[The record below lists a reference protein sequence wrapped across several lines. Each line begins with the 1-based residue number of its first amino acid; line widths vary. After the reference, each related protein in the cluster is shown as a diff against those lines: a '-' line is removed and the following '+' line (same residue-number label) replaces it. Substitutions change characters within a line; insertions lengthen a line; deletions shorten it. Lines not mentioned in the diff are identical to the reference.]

1 MNHVIEL
8 GWAFYWGTSEWPA
21 DRIAEAIQI
30 CNANDWHFP
39 IVEQPEYSMLQRDK
53 FEKEYRN
60 IFKDHEHGSTIWS
73 PMAGGILSGKYN
85 DGNMPEGS
93 RFANAKDTPM

>member
-1 MNHVIEL
+1 
-8 GWAFYWGTSEWPA
+8 
-21 DRIAEAIQI
+21 
-30 CNANDWHFP
+30 
-39 IVEQPEYSMLQRDK
+39 MLQRDK

-73 PMAGGILSGKYN
+73 PLAGGILSGKYN

-93 RFANAKDTPM
+93 RFANAKDTPMQYIWHLKK